1 MSTFLMVLS
10 VIALG
15 QNAPKPAPLAPS
27 HGVRNIGLLLEKDLT
42 IDVGEGSYDDLGHLL
57 KGRVLTLV
65 EAKDGKTSGVRL
77 ISLRPTKLGTDRAFE
92 VLVRDFT
99 GLDGAPEKKAEIFK
113 QAGAAVPY
121 DSETELQKNQAAG
134 KVFELHRS
142 DDDSAPERCYSAPR
156 GMFSMKD
163 AYGRDFAGSW
173 NQCYRWNRSIEYAY
187 NVRCNLSWNP
197 DERISTYGCHCIV
210 Q

>member
-134 KVFELHRS
+134 KVFV
-142 DDDSAPERCYSAPR
+142 
-156 GMFSMKD
+156 
-163 AYGRDFAGSW
+163 AGSW